1 MLKRIRH
8 TMCKVGLAG
17 WFWLVLAA
25 PGYTGLWQLQ
35 DRAGLLGL
43 AVKLA
48 VSVTVES
55 KTSPFLLMHHPMYDV
70 TKLIFCFYF
79 NQEANML
86 RSSNYR
92 IIKV

>member
-48 VSVTVES
+48 VSVTVEP
-55 KTSPFLLMHHPMYDV
+55 KTS
-70 TKLIFCFYF
+70 TCT
-79 NQEANML
+79 
-86 RSSNYR
+86 
-92 IIKV
+92 IIRLHGCAKVYYNENSH

>member
-17 WFWLVLAA
+17 WFWLVLSA

-48 VSVTVES
+48 VSVTVEP
-55 KTSPFLLMHHPMYDV
+55 KTSTCTIIRLHGSAKVYYDE
-70 TKLIFCFYF
+70 
-79 NQEANML
+79 N
-86 RSSNYR
+86 SH
-92 IIKV
+92 